1 MKNKLLPYVVFLTGL
16 VLSGVAGF
24 YSIVGLTAIFSG
36 TWWPIVIMGTT
47 LEIAK
52 LVSIS
57 WLYHNWVGTSRLVRG
72 YLIFAV
78 LVLMMIT
85 SMGIFGFLSKAHIE
99 QQLKMDTGVQT
110 EVQSINN
117 KIRDKERILA
127 DYDKQ
132 VAVIDKSLD
141 VLIQKGQAN
150 QSLDQA
156 NKQKKT
162 REDLIIRKEAEEKQ
176 VSSLREKKIQL
187 ESEVK
192 KIEAEVGPIKYIAE
206 MLFDAS
212 DNKILEKAVKLVI
225 IILILVFDPLAVLLL
240 LAFNISI
247 NKNAD
252 QPVKKKM
259 KTGGDY
265 DDMEYVTIRP
275 YRRKRGRK
283 KKNSETADSSPTLL

>member
-1 MKNKLLPYVVFLTGL
+1 MKDKLLPATVFMTGL

-24 YSIVGLTAIFSG
+24 YSIVGLTAIFAG
-36 TWWPIVIMGTT
+36 AFWPIVIMGTT
-47 LEIAK
+47 LEISK

-57 WLYHNWVGTSRLVRG
+57 WLYHNWTGTSKLVRA
-72 YLIFAV
+72 YLTFAV
-78 LVLMMIT
+78 LVLMLIT

-117 KIRDKERILA
+117 KIRDKERIIA

-132 VAVIDKSLD
+132 VSVIDKSLD
-141 VLIQKGQAN
+141 VLIQKGQADK
-150 QSLDQA
+150 SLDQA
-156 NKQKKT
+156 NKQKKA
-162 REDLIIRKEAEEKQ
+162 RDELIAKKETEEKQ
-176 VSSLREKKIQL
+176 VSALREKKIQL

-206 MLFDAS
+206 MIYDTS

-240 LAFNISI
+240 LAFNISL
-247 NKNAD
+247 NKKSVSKEKSM
-252 QPVKKKM
+252 P
-259 KTGGDY
+259 TGDY
-265 DDMEYVTIRP
+265 NDMEYVTIPP
-275 YRRKRGRK
+275 YRRKRKRK
-283 KKNSETADSSPTLL
+283 VSEKVEPSPTLL

>member
-1 MKNKLLPYVVFLTGL
+1 MKDKLLPPVVFLTGL
-16 VLSGVAGF
+16 ALSGVAGF

-36 TWWPIVIMGTT
+36 AFWPIVIMGTT

-57 WLYHNWVGTSRLVRG
+57 WLHHNWSGTSKLVRG
-72 YLIFAV
+72 YLVFAV
-78 LVLMMIT
+78 LVLMLIT

-117 KIRDKERILA
+117 KIRDKERIIA

-132 VAVIDKSLD
+132 VSVIDKSLD
-141 VLIQKGQAN
+141 VLIQKGQADK
-150 QSLDQA
+150 SLDQA
-156 NKQKKT
+156 NKQKKS
-162 REDLIIRKEAEEKQ
+162 REDLIAKKETEEKQ

-206 MLFDAS
+206 MIFDAS

-247 NKNAD
+247 NKKSPAP
-252 QPVKKKM
+252 QKEPEL
-259 KTGGDY
+259 TGDY
-265 DDMEYVTIRP
+265 DDMEYVTIKP

-283 KKNSETADSSPTLL
+283 KKNSEIADSSPTLV